1 MKISTWKA
9 IIKEKSE
16 ERMNREIQQKTTTM
30 KELRLLRGA
39 HANESQYVKY
49 CGMEETTKL
58 LKLRLN
64 MIKFDSNN
72 GKKEHM
78 LECKEA
84 NKEEL
89 MTIYITTWKEF

>member
-1 MKISTWKA
+1 MKKSTWKA

-16 ERMNREIQQKTTTM
+16 ERMNREIQQKN
-30 KELRLLRGA
+30 
-39 HANESQYVKY
+39 ANENQYVKY

-64 MIKFDSNN
+64 MIKFDSNY
-72 GKKEHM
+72 GKKGTCKICQKVKETMEHM

-84 NKEEL
+84 K
-89 MTIYITTWKEF
+89 K